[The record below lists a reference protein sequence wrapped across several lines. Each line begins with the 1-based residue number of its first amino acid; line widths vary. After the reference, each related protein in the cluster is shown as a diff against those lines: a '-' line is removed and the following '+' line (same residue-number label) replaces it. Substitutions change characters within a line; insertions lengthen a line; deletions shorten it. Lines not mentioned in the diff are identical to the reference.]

1 METGWPLI
9 ANCRFPA
16 CGRMVSMSDRTFT
29 LDEAQSLLPVLES
42 LLRAA
47 ISGKKVMEEVE
58 AEMQALNHRIFLNGG
73 THVDVVPLA
82 RRKAER
88 AKAEQRAKDALAEID
103 SIGVQVKDL
112 EIGLLD
118 FPCEVDGRVV
128 LLCWRMGE
136 ESITH
141 WHSTEEGFAG
151 RKPIDERIARSKR
164 TTN

>member
-1 METGWPLI
+1 
-9 ANCRFPA
+9 
-16 CGRMVSMSDRTFT
+16 MSDRTFT
-29 LDEAQSLLPVLES
+29 LNEAQSLLPILES

-47 ISGKKVMEEVE
+47 IDGKKLIEEVE

-73 THVDVVPLA
+73 THVDVVSVA

-88 AKAEQRAKDALAEID
+88 TKAEQRAKDALAEID

-112 EIGLLD
+112 DIGLLD
-118 FPCEVDGRVV
+118 FPCQVEGRVV

-136 ESITH
+136 PSITH

-164 TTN
+164 TN

>member
-1 METGWPLI
+1 
-9 ANCRFPA
+9 
-16 CGRMVSMSDRTFT
+16 MSDRTFT

-47 ISGKKVMEEVE
+47 IDGKKLMEGVE
-58 AEMQALNHRIFLNGG
+58 AEMQALNHRVFLNGG
-73 THVDVVPLA
+73 THVDVVSVA

-88 AKAEQRAKDALAEID
+88 TKAEQRAKDALAEID

-112 EIGLLD
+112 DIGLLD
-118 FPCEVDGRVV
+118 FPCQVEGRVV

-136 ESITH
+136 PSITH
-141 WHSTEEGFAG
+141 WHSTDEGFAG

-164 TTN
+164 TN